1 MLNTHLKYPPIRNKA
16 VKELPKALI
25 YHQLKTPQD
34 RFILFPTN
42 KSEFGRIVIMECAK
56 EFITRKDIGYTES
69 LCIDKLISTCRGKGY
84 GTAMLDFAKI
94 YSKKTGCNGFFHLF
108 ADGCYNPHRLP
119 HIFYRKYGMSTL
131 NPKIDKKLDKLIV
144 KKQNATYKDFDT
156 EKMYYPPIKHPESK
170 LKQIIK
176 KIFKHF
182 K

>member
-42 KSEFGRIVIMECAK
+42 KSEFGKIVIMECAK

-119 HIFYRKYGMSTL
+119 HIFYRKYGMSTT
-131 NPKIDKKLDKLIV
+131 NYKIDKKLDKLI
-144 KKQNATYKDFDT
+144 KKGKNATYKDFKT
-156 EKMYYPPIKHPESK
+156 EEMFYPPIKHPESK
-170 LKQIIK
+170 FKQFISK
-176 KIFKHF
+176 LFK
-182 K
+182 